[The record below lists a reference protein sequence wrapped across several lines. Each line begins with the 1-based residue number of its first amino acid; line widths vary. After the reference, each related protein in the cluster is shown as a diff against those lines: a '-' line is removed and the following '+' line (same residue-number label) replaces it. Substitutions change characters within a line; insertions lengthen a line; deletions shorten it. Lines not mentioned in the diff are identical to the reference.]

1 MDRVYYY
8 DTKIGRL
15 AIAENGSSITHIEVN
30 KLFSTEDFIIEETPL
45 IKNAALQIEE
55 YLMGQR
61 KTFDLP
67 LDPKGT
73 PFQKSVWNALLKIP
87 YGETQSYKDIAIAIN
102 NPQGYRAIGMANN
115 KNPIMIVIP
124 CHRVIGSNGSL
135 VGYGGGLSIK
145 ECLLNIESK
154 NKK

>member
-30 KLFSTEDFIIEETPL
+30 KLFSTDDFIIEETPL

-55 YLMGQR
+55 YLMGLR
-61 KTFDLP
+61 NTFDLP

-102 NPQGYRAIGMANN
+102 NPKGSRAIGMANN

-145 ECLLNIESK
+145 EYLLNIEAK